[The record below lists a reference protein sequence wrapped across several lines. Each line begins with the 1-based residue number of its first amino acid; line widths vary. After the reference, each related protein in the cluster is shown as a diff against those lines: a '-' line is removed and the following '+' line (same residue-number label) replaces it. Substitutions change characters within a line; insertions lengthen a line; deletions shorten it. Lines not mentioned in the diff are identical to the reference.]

1 MRGLLDRDPRAVADG
16 AELPLGWHW
25 LYFRDPLRRSA
36 LGADGH
42 EARGAFMPAV
52 GLPRRMWAGGRLRSR
67 RPVVVGRPAE
77 LRSQVTEVTEKHGR
91 TGRLVFATVS
101 HVVLQDGVACV
112 EEEQTIVYR
121 EAGILATGE
130 PADAVASSGGTEAG
144 GGTGGAETGGDNSGG
159 TDSDSV
165 ASGVETDGD
174 EAMPPPQPTWQE
186 TFRPNAVALFRF
198 SALTYN
204 AHRIHYDRA
213 YARSE
218 GYPDLLV
225 HAPLTALVLM
235 DAAQRNWQARVRTFE
250 YRALSPLFVDQP
262 VTLLGRPDRGAGRT
276 VTAEAP
282 GGRPAMRGRVALAA
296 TGRQC

>member
-1 MRGLLDRDPRAVADG
+1 MRGLLDRDPRAVEAG

-36 LGADGH
+36 LGPDGH

-52 GLPRRMWAGGRLRSR
+52 GLPRRMWGGGRLRSR

-77 LRSQVTEVTEKHGR
+77 LRSQVTEVTEKQGKS
-91 TGRLVFATVS
+91 GRLVFATVS
-101 HVVLQDGVACV
+101 QVVLQDGLACV

-121 EAGILATGE
+121 EAGIVATGE
-130 PADAVASSGGTEAG
+130 PADAVANS
-144 GGTGGAETGGDNSGG
+144 GGAEAASGAGGGDNSCG
-159 TDSDSV
+159 TDSASV
-165 ASGVETDGD
+165 ASGVEAGGD
-174 EAMPPPQPTWQE
+174 DATPPPQPAWQE
-186 TFRPNAVALFRF
+186 TFRPDAVVLFRF

-225 HAPLTALVLM
+225 HAPLTALVLL
-235 DAAQRNWQARVRTFE
+235 DAATRNWQARVRTFE

-262 VTLLGRPDRGAGRT
+262 VTLLGRSDGGAGRT

-282 GGRPAMRGRVALAA
+282 GRRPAMRGRVALAA
-296 TGRQC
+296 TATER

>member
-1 MRGLLDRDPRAVADG
+1 MRGLLDRDPHAVADG

-130 PADAVASSGGTEAG
+130 PADAVASSGGT
-144 GGTGGAETGGDNSGG
+144 
-159 TDSDSV
+159 DSDSV
-165 ASGVETDGD
+165 ASGVEADGD
-174 EAMPPPQPTWQE
+174 DAMPPPQPTWQE

-250 YRALSPLFVDQP
+250 YRALSPLFVD
-262 VTLLGRPDRGAGRT
+262 
-276 VTAEAP
+276 
-282 GGRPAMRGRVALAA
+282 
-296 TGRQC
+296 

>member
-52 GLPRRMWAGGRLRSR
+52 ELPRRMWAGGRLRSR

-101 HVVLQDGVACV
+101 QVVLQDGLACV

-121 EAGILATGE
+121 EAGDLATGE
-130 PADAVASSGGTEAG
+130 PADAVASSGGT
-144 GGTGGAETGGDNSGG
+144 
-159 TDSDSV
+159 DSDSV
-165 ASGVETDGD
+165 ASGVEADGD
-174 EAMPPPQPTWQE
+174 DAMPPPQPTWQE

-282 GGRPAMRGRVALAA
+282 GGRPAMRGGLRLRRRDGSASASN
-296 TGRQC
+296 